1 MKKWATI
8 YLATMKLVTNKN
20 TLIDILG
27 ELMLEYRLLENPFA
41 AAAEKEGGGDAGGDA
56 GGDEGGDKGEEEK
69 KDDKKGG
76 GEEALKV
83 FFDPSAVKKYNTNTD
98 WRAGEGEVK
107 GISKKGLE
115 VDVDG
120 NTILVNFSDL
130 TESKKK

>member
-1 MKKWATI
+1 MRRWATI

-20 TLIDILG
+20 TLVDILG

-41 AAAEKEGGGDAGGDA
+41 DAAEKQGGGDA
-56 GGDEGGDKGEEEK
+56 GGDEGGDEGGDKEEK

-76 GEEALKV
+76 GGEALKV

-98 WRAGEGEVK
+98 WRSGEGEVK
-107 GISKKGLE
+107 GITKKGLE

-130 TESKKK
+130 TENKNK

>member
-1 MKKWATI
+1 
-8 YLATMKLVTNKN
+8 MKLVTNKN
-20 TLIDILG
+20 TLVDILG

-41 AAAEKEGGGDAGGDA
+41 AAAEKKGGDDAAADDKGGD
-56 GGDEGGDKGEEEK
+56 EEEK

-83 FFDPSAVKKYNTNTD
+83 FFNPSAVKKYNTNTD
-98 WRAGEGEVK
+98 WRSGEGEVK

-115 VDVDG
+115 VSVDG

-130 TESKKK
+130 TENKKK